1 MSVKEAAVMEV
12 EVQNINGFKVHA
24 SHTCDGCNVSPIVG
38 KRFKSSDTA
47 NFDLCSKCFA
57 AYDGD
62 ELFEETLLGE
72 SKISL
77 LIMCHVM
84 PSSLNSIDP
93 LPSCIPQPATGRA
106 PRIMC

>member
-1 MSVKEAAVMEV
+1 MSVKEAVIMEV
-12 EVQNINGFKVHA
+12 EVQTNGFKVHA

-62 ELFEETLLGE
+62 DLFEETLLG
-72 SKISL
+72 K
-77 LIMCHVM
+77 
-84 PSSLNSIDP
+84 
-93 LPSCIPQPATGRA
+93 
-106 PRIMC
+106 

>member
-62 ELFEETLLGE
+62 ELFEEVLLGE

-77 LIMCHVM
+77 FIHHV
-84 PSSLNSIDP
+84 
-93 LPSCIPQPATGRA
+93 SCDAFFSKLY
-106 PRIMC
+106 